1 MKTSEKILQ
10 CSVFTTSCDLTLSLE
25 KERDSDRLFVNNV
38 NGVLFDVS
46 TISNT
51 SVIGKPEL
59 LLTSDVESDPLYP
72 HHGLVM
78 TASARWGRHHP
89 GHSPHRI

>member
-1 MKTSEKILQ
+1 ML
-10 CSVFTTSCDLTLSLE
+10 TTSCDLTLSLE

-59 LLTSDVESDPLYP
+59 LLTSDV
-72 HHGLVM
+72 GV
-78 TASARWGRHHP
+78 
-89 GHSPHRI
+89 